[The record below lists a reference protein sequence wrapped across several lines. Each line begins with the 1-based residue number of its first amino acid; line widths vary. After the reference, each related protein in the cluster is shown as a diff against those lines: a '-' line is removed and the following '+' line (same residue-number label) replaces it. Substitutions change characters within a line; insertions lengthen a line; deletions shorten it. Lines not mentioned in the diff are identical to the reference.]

1 MECIIF
7 YSKPVS
13 FMSKTKAAD
22 AVLFLEQIGLI
33 QNEGDNDV
41 REVRIAKLSDTVSS
55 SKSLNIPE
63 KKEVADLI
71 KIRDWQKLKT
81 YLEEI

>member
-1 MECIIF
+1 
-7 YSKPVS
+7 
-13 FMSKTKAAD
+13 MSKTKAAD
-22 AVLFLEQIGLI
+22 AVLFLEQIALI